1 MKERV
6 IINEVG
12 LRDGLQNQPQHVST
26 ADKAR
31 MAELLVAAG
40 LRYLEPVSFVSP
52 KAVPQMADAAE
63 LTRQLPQGEGLHY
76 TALVPNL
83 RGYQLARDNGY
94 RTVALVL
101 STTDTFNQ
109 RNLNMTLAQA
119 IDSCRSIIEAARAD
133 GIATRTY
140 ISGAF
145 SCPYDGLTPVDVT
158 LDLSRQMIDAG
169 SEEIAIADTIG
180 AGNPQQ
186 MKDIMAPLIQQYGA
200 ERFFVHLH
208 DTRGLATAMA
218 WAACDLGVRKFD
230 ASVGGLGG
238 CPFAP
243 RATGNV
249 ATEDLLFVLDRSHVA
264 TGIDLQSQD
273 IVFVPRSSIAEAN
286 LWIDQHINKLLP
298 FSRSLNYNLGGG
310 AVFGR

>member
-243 RATGNV
+243 GATGNV
-249 ATEDLLFVLDRSHVA
+249 ATEDLVYLFESVGLD
-264 TGIDLQSQD
+264 TGIDLQALRE
-273 IVFVPRSSIAEAN
+273 VIALA
-286 LWIDQHINKLLP
+286 
-298 FSRSLNYNLGGG
+298 SRATGRELGGRVMRWIESQEARG
-310 AVFGR
+310 KPCVFP

>member
-1 MKERV
+1 MKEKV

-12 LRDGLQNQPQHVST
+12 LRDGLQNQPKLVST
-26 ADKAR
+26 DDKAR

-40 LRYLEPVSFVSP
+40 VRHLEPVSFVSP

-63 LTRQLPQGEGLHY
+63 LTARLPRRDDLHY
-76 TALVPNL
+76 TALIPNL

-94 RTVALVL
+94 RTVGLVL

-119 IDSCRSIIEAARAD
+119 IDSCKAIIEAARTD

-145 SCPYDGLTPVDVT
+145 ACPYDGTTPVDVT
-158 LDLSRQMIDAG
+158 LELTRQMIDAG
-169 SEEIAIADTIG
+169 SDEIAIADTIG
-180 AGNPQQ
+180 AGHPQQ
-186 MKDIMAPLIQQYGA
+186 MKDIMAPLVQQYGA
-200 ERFFVHLH
+200 ERFFIHLH
-208 DTRGLATAMA
+208 DTRGLASALA
-218 WAACDLGVRKFD
+218 WTACDLGVRKFD

-243 RATGNV
+243 GATGNV
-249 ATEDLLFVLDRSHVA
+249 ATEDLVYLFESVGLD
-264 TGIDLQSQD
+264 TGIDIQALRE
-273 IVFVPRSSIAEAN
+273 VIAVAERATA
-286 LWIDQHINKLLP
+286 
-298 FSRSLNYNLGGG
+298 RALGGKVISWIKSQEARG
-310 AVFGR
+310 KPCVF

>member
-1 MKERV
+1 MKEKI

-40 LRYLEPVSFVSP
+40 VKHLEPVSFVSP

-63 LTRQLPQGEGLHY
+63 LSQRLPQQDDLHY
-76 TALVPNL
+76 TALIPNL

-109 RNLNMTLAQA
+109 RNLNMSLAQA
-119 IDSCRSIIEAARAD
+119 IDSCRQIIASARAD

-145 SCPYDGLTPVDVT
+145 ACPYDGATAVDVT
-158 LDLSRQMIDAG
+158 LNLAQQMIEAG
-169 SEEIAIADTIG
+169 SEEVAIADTIG

-186 MKDIMAPLIQQYGA
+186 TKDIMAPLIQQYGA
-200 ERFFVHLH
+200 ERFFIHLH
-208 DTRGLATAMA
+208 DTRGFATAMA
-218 WAACDLGVRKFD
+218 WAACDLGIRKFD

-243 RATGNV
+243 GATGNV
-249 ATEDLLFVLDRSHVA
+249 ATEDLVYLFESVGFD
-264 TGIDLQSQD
+264 TGIDVQKLRDVIS
-273 IVFVPRSSIAEAN
+273 VAEQATGR
-286 LWIDQHINKLLP
+286 Q
-298 FSRSLNYNLGGG
+298 LGGRIINWMKSQEERG
-310 AVFGR
+310 KPCLF

>member
-83 RGYQLARDNGY
+83 RGYQMARDNGY

-243 RATGNV
+243 GATGNV
-249 ATEDLLFVLDRSHVA
+249 ATEDLVYLFESVGLD
-264 TGIDLQSQD
+264 TGIDLQALRE
-273 IVFVPRSSIAEAN
+273 VIALAARATGRE
-286 LWIDQHINKLLP
+286 
-298 FSRSLNYNLGGG
+298 LGGRIMRWIESQEARG
-310 AVFGR
+310 KPCVFP

>member
-1 MKERV
+1 MKEKI

-12 LRDGLQNQPQHVST
+12 LRDGLQNQPQHVT
-26 ADKAR
+26 TEDKVR
-31 MAELLVAAG
+31 MAELLVGAG
-40 LRYLEPVSFVSP
+40 VRWLEPVSFVSP
-52 KAVPQMADAAE
+52 KAVPQMADAAQ
-63 LTRQLPQGEGLHY
+63 LTRQLPQGDGLHY

-101 STTDTFNQ
+101 STTDSFNQ

-119 IDSCRSIIEAARAD
+119 IDSCRSIIQAAGAD

-243 RATGNV
+243 GATGNV
-249 ATEDLLFVLDRSHVA
+249 ATEDLVYLFEAAGLD
-264 TGIDLQSQD
+264 TGIDIQALREVIKLAARATGRELGGRIIHWIQSQ
-273 IVFVPRSSIAEAN
+273 EA
-286 LWIDQHINKLLP
+286 
-298 FSRSLNYNLGGG
+298 R
-310 AVFGR
+310 GRPCDLV